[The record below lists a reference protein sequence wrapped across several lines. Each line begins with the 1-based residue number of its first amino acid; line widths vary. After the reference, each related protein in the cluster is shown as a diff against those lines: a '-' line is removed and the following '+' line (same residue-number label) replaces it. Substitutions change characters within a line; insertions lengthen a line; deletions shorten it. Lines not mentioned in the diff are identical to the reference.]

1 MSHRVSPNVEVVD
14 LAPGLWI
21 WRLEHPNWSQGHD
34 WQEVVTSVCVDAG
47 AERWLLDPLL
57 PPEDATQVWD
67 RFADR
72 PPTAVAV
79 LIGDHMRETWS
90 DRQTWSVDA
99 LVGRY
104 GCRAFGPNTF
114 DPDMID
120 KVGPAEAE
128 VQKIV
133 PGRELPGG
141 PLPFRDPRGWHETP
155 LYLPQHQTL
164 VFGDSLTER
173 AGSLR
178 VWMSPTH
185 EERALPDLRAMLDLP
200 FERVIISHGEP
211 VHTREAFEQALE
223 LPSWPAS
230 SLHIAAW
237 NGDLDQVRKLVE
249 RGADLTARSDG
260 DEPYG
265 NSDNTPL
272 DWAEAA
278 SRSGARKP
286 AHDDIIA
293 YLTSVMEAKGMA

>member
-1 MSHRVSPNVEVVD
+1 MTQRISPSVEVID

-21 WRLEHPNWSQGHD
+21 WRLEHPAWSEGHD
-34 WQEVVTSVCVDAG
+34 WQKVVTSVCVDAG
-47 AERWLLDPLL
+47 DERWVVDPLL
-57 PPEDATQVWD
+57 PPEDATEVWD

-79 LIGDHMRETWS
+79 LLADHMRETWS

-99 LVGRY
+99 LVRRY
-104 GCRAFGPNTF
+104 RCRAFGPNAF

-120 KVGPAEAE
+120 KVGPAETD
-128 VQKIV
+128 VQKIL

-141 PLPFRDPRGWHETP
+141 LLPFRDPRGWHETP
-155 LYLPQHQTL
+155 LYLPQHKTL
-164 VFGDSLTER
+164 VFGDGLTER

-200 FERVIISHGEP
+200 FERVVISHGEP
-211 VHTREAFEQALE
+211 VHNREAFQQALE
-223 LPSWPAS
+223 RPPWPAS

-237 NGDLDQVRKLVE
+237 RGDLEQVRTLVE
-249 RGADLTARSDG
+249 RGADPTARSEP

-265 NSDNTPL
+265 NSDLTPL
-272 DWAEAA
+272 EWAVNA
-278 SRSGARKP
+278 SRLQSEP
-286 AHDDIIA
+286 THDDVIA
-293 YLTSVMEAKGMA
+293 YLKSVMKAKGMA